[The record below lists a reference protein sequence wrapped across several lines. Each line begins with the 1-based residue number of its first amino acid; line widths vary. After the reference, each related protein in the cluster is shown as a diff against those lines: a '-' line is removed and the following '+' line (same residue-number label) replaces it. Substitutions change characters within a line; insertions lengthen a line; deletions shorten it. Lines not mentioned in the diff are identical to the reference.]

1 MIVQNQIESLR
12 SLSFLYSTATV
23 RNIIKT
29 NSLLSIKER
38 VDKHRNVFQNSDS
51 EVTFSNL
58 LSQLYVQMTNNYCN
72 EYLYKNVILNKCFI
86 DKYGLEDTVL
96 IDEFKIGKSVADII
110 LLNGEIKIFEIKTDL
125 DSLKRLDNQLA
136 DYQTIANKV
145 NIVTTHK
152 YVNELSQ
159 RYGRSPYGIIEFTK
173 GELQEHKT
181 AESNTNFLSHEA
193 MFKAIRKEEYID
205 IVKSKF
211 GILPAVPN
219 TQIFQEC
226 LKLIKKIPLLEF
238 QKLVIGQLKKRKI
251 KNPDLL
257 LGNQVPK
264 ELRFICHSLNLDK
277 NQYQTLHNLLNTTI

>member
-29 NSLLSIKER
+29 NSLLSIQER
-38 VDKHRNVFQNSDS
+38 IDKHRNIFQNSDL
-51 EVTFSNL
+51 EATFSNL
-58 LSQLYVQMTNNYCN
+58 LSQLYVQMTDNYCN
-72 EYLYKNVILNKCFI
+72 EYLYKNVILNKYFI

-145 NIVTTHK
+145 SIVTTHK
-152 YVNELSQ
+152 YINELSQ
-159 RYGRSPYGIIEFTK
+159 RYSSNPYGIIEFTK

-181 AESNTNFLSHEA
+181 AESNTDFLSHEA
-193 MFKAIRKEEYID
+193 IFKAIRKEEYLN
-205 IVKSKF
+205 IVKNYF

-226 LKLIKKIPLLEF
+226 LKLVKNIPILEF

-257 LGNQVPK
+257 VGNQLPI

-277 NQYQTLHNLLNTTI
+277 NQYQTLHNLLSTTI

>member
-38 VDKHRNVFQNSDS
+38 IDKHKNIFQNSDS
-51 EVTFSNL
+51 GVTFSNL
-58 LSQLYVQMTNNYCN
+58 LSQLYVQMTHNYCN

-96 IDEFKIGKSVADII
+96 MDEFKIGKSVADII

-136 DYQTIANKV
+136 DYQMIANKV
-145 NIVTTHK
+145 SIVTTQK
-152 YVNELSQ
+152 YINELSQ
-159 RYGRSPYGIIEFTK
+159 RYGASPYGIIEFRK
-173 GELQEHKT
+173 GELYEHKT

-205 IVKSKF
+205 IVKSHF
-211 GILPAVPN
+211 GVLPTVPN

-226 LKLIKKIPLLEF
+226 LKLVKEIPILKF
-238 QKLVIGQLKKRKI
+238 QKLVIRQLKRRKI

-257 LGNQVPK
+257 VGSQLPK

-277 NQYQTLHNLLNTTI
+277 NQYLILHNLLNTTI

>member
-38 VDKHRNVFQNSDS
+38 IDKHKDIFQNSDS
-51 EVTFSNL
+51 GVTFSNL
-58 LSQLYVQMTNNYCN
+58 LSQLYVQMTDNYCN

-145 NIVTTHK
+145 SIVTTHK
-152 YVNELSQ
+152 YINELSQ
-159 RYGRSPYGIIEFTK
+159 RYSSSPYGIIEFTK

-181 AESNTNFLSHEA
+181 AESNTDFQATNPYSKLFV
-193 MFKAIRKEEYID
+193 RK
-205 IVKSKF
+205 S
-211 GILPAVPN
+211 
-219 TQIFQEC
+219 T
-226 LKLIKKIPLLEF
+226 LILLEITSVF
-238 QKLVIGQLKKRKI
+238 CHQYLI
-251 KNPDLL
+251 
-257 LGNQVPK
+257 
-264 ELRFICHSLNLDK
+264 LRFFK
-277 NQYQTLHNLLNTTI
+277 NV

>member
-23 RNIIKT
+23 RNIIKA

-38 VDKHRNVFQNSDS
+38 IERHRNIFQNSDS
-51 EVTFSNL
+51 EATFSNL
-58 LSQLYVQMTNNYCN
+58 LSQLYVQMTHNYCN

-125 DSLKRLDNQLA
+125 DSLKRLDNQLV

-145 NIVTTHK
+145 SIVTTHK
-152 YVNELSQ
+152 YINELSQ
-159 RYGRSPYGIIEFTK
+159 RYSASPYGIIEFTK
-173 GELQEHKT
+173 GELREYKT
-181 AESNTNFLSHEA
+181 AESNTDFLNHEA
-193 MFKAIRKEEYID
+193 IFRAIRKEEYVD
-205 IVKSKF
+205 IVRNYF
-211 GILPAVPN
+211 GVLPEVPN

-226 LKLIKKIPLLEF
+226 LKLIKEIPILEF

-257 LGNQVPK
+257 VGNQLPK